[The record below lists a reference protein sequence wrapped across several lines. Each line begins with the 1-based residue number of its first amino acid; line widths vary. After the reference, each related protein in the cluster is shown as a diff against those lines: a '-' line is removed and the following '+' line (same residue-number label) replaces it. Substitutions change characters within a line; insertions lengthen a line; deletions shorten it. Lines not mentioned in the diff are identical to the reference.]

1 MLNISKSLTMAS
13 ITVMPGQASEFCEFI
28 SQAPSPKLDPR
39 SSRGYAYRRLRN
51 LAPRLLTQI
60 VDFLTVSSKLQWL
73 EIDVTV
79 TTLKI
84 RASVDDIIWVS
95 TDEHDLL
102 WEPLAIIAK
111 V

>member
-1 MLNISKSLTMAS
+1 MLNIRKSLTMAS
-13 ITVMPGQASEFCEFI
+13 ITVMPGQTEEFCEFI
-28 SQAPSPKLDPR
+28 SQAPSPRLDPR
-39 SSRGYAYRRLRN
+39 SSHGYAYRRLRN

-60 VDFLTVSSKLQWL
+60 VEFLAASKKLQWL
-73 EIDVTV
+73 EIDITI

-84 RASVDDIIWVS
+84 RASVDDIVWAS

-102 WEPLAIIAK
+102 WEPMAIIAK